1 MQRTDCGNIAA
12 AMSGKDREFAVA
24 SMSISGALHS
34 FYDPHALGHLHALY
48 DPHALYDSHA
58 LYDPHALCNPH
69 ALHDLRALL
78 ALAHNLKSIVN

>member
-24 SMSISGALHS
+24 NMCTSGALHS
-34 FYDPHALGHLHALY
+34 FYDPHALGH
-48 DPHALYDSHA
+48 PHALYDSHA
-58 LYDPHALCNPH
+58 FHDPH
-69 ALHDLRALL
+69 ALHDPHNLRNLRAVL